1 MLHVLL
7 LILKIIGITLLV
19 ILGLLLLAVI
29 LILFV
34 PLRYKGEGSIDRIS
48 DGEESSYDYSLRA
61 GFTWLLHIINVKVVY
76 SGELGYRVRIFIFT
90 LLSGGCLEKKKAGR
104 FDVDE
109 DSGDIRQ
116 PEEGNADIATDA
128 SGTVERENHGEAD
141 GSSAAGFD
149 RASKASGTA
158 ESGNSGDTD
167 GIAKTSGTAESG
179 NSGDTDGIAKTSGT
193 AESGNSGDP
202 DETTEASGAAEKE
215 NAGAADQASKVS
227 KASRT
232 KKRKNTAGTDSPE
245 KNEGSETKNK
255 QGVVDKIKKYYNDL
269 NSITQDPKSVRAYE
283 LVKRQTVRLLNAIK
297 PRRISGNASYGF
309 ENPAVTGYI
318 TAFFAA
324 NYSRVRDLEIDPHF
338 EDEILKAALKLKGR
352 IYMITML
359 CIGAKLYFNRD
370 LKATLKKVRKLRKE
384 EVD

>member
-149 RASKASGTA
+149 RASKA
-158 ESGNSGDTD
+158 
-167 GIAKTSGTAESG
+167 SGTAESG